1 MADFKTAF
9 KITLGN
15 EGEVS
20 NNAYDHGGFTYKG
33 ISRRSWPTWE
43 GWVLVDKLGNYPA
56 DTVSKRNLID
66 ELDIMVETFYLAN
79 FWDRISLNSVVNQKI
94 ANELFDT
101 GVNAGTKVG
110 VTFLQR
116 ALNLLNQ
123 EGKLYEDITVDGLIG
138 TKTLFLVNN
147 HPYPDALL
155 KLLNGLQLSY
165 YIAICEKDPTQEV
178 FLRGWLKRTI

>member
-1 MADFKTAF
+1 MADFKTAL
-9 KITLGN
+9 KETLGI
-15 EGEVS
+15 EGGLS
-20 NNAYDHGGFTYKG
+20 NNPKDHGGLTYKG
-33 ISRRSWPTWE
+33 ISRKNWPTWE
-43 GWVLVDKLGNYPA
+43 GWHLVDQLKEYGQL
-56 DTVSKRNLID
+56 SKFD
-66 ELDIMVETFYLAN
+66 EVALDGLVERFYREF
-79 FWDRISLNSVVNQKI
+79 FWDRISLSSVVNQKI

-101 GVNAGTKVG
+101 GVNASTKTG

-123 EGKLYEDITVDGLIG
+123 DGKLYEDITVDGLIG

-147 HPYPDALL
+147 HPYPDSLL